1 LRLTRPLEA
10 FVGHRTI
17 LGGRFHEMRTS
28 KMRLSVVG
36 QAGPIKTPGGLPVIV
51 AILTPTNKKQTQ
63 TEHDHVNLD

>member
-1 LRLTRPLEA
+1 
-10 FVGHRTI
+10 
-17 LGGRFHEMRTS
+17 MRTS